1 MDNLDP
7 ARRSANMARVR
18 GKDTGPELRVRRIA
32 HRIGLR
38 FRLHRKDLPGK
49 PDLVFPKYRLAVF
62 VHGCFWHRH
71 PGCERAS
78 SPSTRIDF
86 WAAKFAANVARDARQ
101 QEELARLG
109 WNVLVVW
116 QCDLKNQQAVAT
128 ALVSAIK
135 DSVVENPGRQCQ
147 RTSQKSRN

>member
-1 MDNLDP
+1 M
-7 ARRSANMARVR
+7 
-18 GKDTGPELRVRRIA
+18 RVRRIA
-32 HRIGLR
+32 HHMGLR

-49 PDLVFPKYRLAVF
+49 PDLVFPKHCLAVF

-71 PGCERAS
+71 PGCARAS
-78 SPSTRIDF
+78 SPLTREDF

-116 QCDLKNQQAVAT
+116 QCDLKDEQRVTT
-128 ALVSAIK
+128 ALKSAIQ
-135 DSVVENPGRQCQ
+135 DTVVKNPGAGVSQPARNQ
-147 RTSQKSRN
+147 RPDSGGRLNSENGLCG